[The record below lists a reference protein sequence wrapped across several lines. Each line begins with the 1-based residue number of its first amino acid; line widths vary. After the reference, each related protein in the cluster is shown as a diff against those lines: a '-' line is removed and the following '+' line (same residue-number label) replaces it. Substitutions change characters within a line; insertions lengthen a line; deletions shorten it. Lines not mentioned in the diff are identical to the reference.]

1 MDVQIQ
7 PLVSV
12 VTPVYNGEKYLAECI
27 ESILAQT
34 YQNWEYIIVN
44 NRSTDR
50 SLEIAESYAKQD
62 ARIRLHNNQAFV
74 GIIQNHNIAVRQI
87 ASESQY
93 CKMVHA
99 DDWLFPECITQMV
112 EVAEA
117 HPSIGIVGA
126 YG

>member
-1 MDVQIQ
+1 MSHDIDIQMQ

-44 NRSTDR
+44 NCSTDG
-50 SLEIAESYAKQD
+50 SPAIAQAYAKKD
-62 ARIRLHNNQAFV
+62 ARIRIHNNHEFV
-74 GIIQNHNIAVRQI
+74 GMIQNHNIAFRQI
-87 ASESQY
+87 ALESKY

-99 DDWLFPECITQMV
+99 D
-112 EVAEA
+112 
-117 HPSIGIVGA
+117 
-126 YG
+126 